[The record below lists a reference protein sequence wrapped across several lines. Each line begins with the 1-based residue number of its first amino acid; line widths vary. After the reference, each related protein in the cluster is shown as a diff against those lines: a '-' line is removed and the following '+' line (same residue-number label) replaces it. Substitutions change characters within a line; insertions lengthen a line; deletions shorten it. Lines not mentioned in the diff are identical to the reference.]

1 MASKGS
7 SRMHGGIKAISRLAD
22 ISLNF
27 SIFFELR
34 RECPYEIKFIDIN
47 VLIVFLL
54 EAEISG
60 TAKNHCQ

>member
-1 MASKGS
+1 
-7 SRMHGGIKAISRLAD
+7 MHGGIKAISRLTD
-22 ISLNF
+22 ISLIF

-34 RECPYEIKFIDIN
+34 GECPYEIKFIDIN
-47 VLIVFLL
+47 VLIGVLL